1 MGTAIHD
8 QQESTPREQLR
19 PTPMERFAGPS
30 QVVDLGEASRA
41 LQAEAHSAHSGHRQI
56 TLLHHTP
63 ITQLLVA
70 FEAGGALDN
79 HAAHG
84 LVTVQVLTG
93 RLMIQA
99 DGHNH
104 TLSAG
109 HVLILQPDVLHNVR
123 ALEASAMLLTVC
135 LTSQQ

>member
-1 MGTAIHD
+1 MHD
-8 QQESTPREQLR
+8 QQESTQRERLR
-19 PTPMERFAGPS
+19 PAPRGRFAGVS
-30 QVVDLGEASRA
+30 QVVDLGEALQA
-41 LQAEAHSAHSGHRQI
+41 LRAEAHPAHGGHRQI

-70 FEAGGALDN
+70 FEAGGALAN

-84 LVTVQVLTG
+84 MVTLHVLEG
-93 RLMIQA
+93 RLMVQA
-99 DGHNH
+99 DGQDH

-109 HVLILQPDVLHNVR
+109 HVLILQPDVLHNVH

-135 LTSQQ
+135 LESQP

>member
-1 MGTAIHD
+1 MGTVIHD
-8 QQESTPREQLR
+8 QQASTPRERLR
-19 PTPMERFAGPS
+19 PAPMERFAGS
-30 QVVDLGEASRA
+30 IQVVDLGEALRA
-41 LQAEAHSAHSGHRQI
+41 LQAEAHPAHGGHRQI
-56 TLLHHTP
+56 TLVHHAP

-79 HAAHG
+79 HTAHG
-84 LVTVQVLTG
+84 LVTVHVLAG

-99 DGHNH
+99 DGHDH

-135 LTSQQ
+135 LTSQR